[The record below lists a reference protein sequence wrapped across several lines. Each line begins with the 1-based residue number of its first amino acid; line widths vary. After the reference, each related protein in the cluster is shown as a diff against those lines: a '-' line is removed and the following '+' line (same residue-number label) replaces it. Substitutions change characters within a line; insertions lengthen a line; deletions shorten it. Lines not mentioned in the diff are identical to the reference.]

1 MLSQGV
7 YAPLPQ
13 CLSDSDSDK
22 ELHEPKTT
30 NRKKLN
36 GLSNGSSHNGYFTPI
51 VPSAA
56 IASPK
61 PNNGF
66 MGMSTTRKCWFI
78 ISILICFFTIFI
90 FLWVLPCSG
99 TCPVKITNWKIE
111 QENLEFAGKI
121 NVVQGAF
128 DSNKNLALLFKRNII
143 SSDSHNGVLSLLGNT
158 GSLAWLISQVP
169 EPAMLDCNSI
179 DSNLDG
185 VFDCLLLGEAGLECI
200 DPITG
205 EVLWHV
211 HSHMSP
217 EDRLIRHLD
226 FPQILPDLNRDT
238 IPEIIAVTTSA
249 KGIRNKVII
258 ASGRTG
264 IVLTEF
270 ELKSCA
276 DVSQC
281 TIVDGMFIYYCRNDL
296 PPRRFS
302 AFYKVTIDDLMHR
315 VREQGLGVEVEIIP
329 MQVQYDPKPLSTT
342 TRTLN
347 QRRLTINN
355 IGECPN
361 CRLNLSLIRADTL
374 EQLWS
379 AQFVGTY
386 ALESLA
392 QFSFR
397 VTRTNAQSLRGHLNG
412 FIVKLWQYDDF
423 RPVYRT
429 GSWNGASNV
438 TVQVNN
444 IFERVVLITFNDTN
458 VHVINASLVNIT
470 QLCFPGRPIHSSHN
484 DSQQHQGTTRLQ
496 LKCQPDIRNQAE
508 SILIADLDR
517 DDSQELISYSSTF
530 ECGEEG
536 GVSVDGCQLVSSV
549 KVIRLEAELPKLYES
564 AK

>member
-1 MLSQGV
+1 M
-7 YAPLPQ
+7 
-13 CLSDSDSDK
+13 
-22 ELHEPKTT
+22 
-30 NRKKLN
+30 
-36 GLSNGSSHNGYFTPI
+36 
-51 VPSAA
+51 
-56 IASPK
+56 
-61 PNNGF
+61 
-66 MGMSTTRKCWFI
+66 
-78 ISILICFFTIFI
+78 
-90 FLWVLPCSG
+90 LPCSG

-111 QENLEFAGKI
+111 QENLEFAGRI

-128 DSNKNLALLFKRNII
+128 ESNKNLALLFKRNII

-158 GSLAWLISQVP
+158 GSLAWLISQTP
-169 EPAMLDCNSI
+169 EPSKLDCNSI
-179 DSNLDG
+179 DANLDG
-185 VFDCLLLGEAGLECI
+185 VDDCLLLGESGLECI

-211 HSHMSP
+211 HTHMVP
-217 EDRLIRHLD
+217 EDRLVRHLD

-238 IPEIIAVTTSA
+238 VPEILAVTTST
-249 KGIRNKVII
+249 KGIRNKVVI

-270 ELKSCA
+270 ELKNCT

-281 TIVDGMFIYYCRNDL
+281 TLLDGMFIYYCRSDL
-296 PPRRFS
+296 VPRRQN

-315 VREQGLGVEVEIIP
+315 VREQALGVPLEIVP
-329 MQVQYDPKPLSTT
+329 MKVQYDPKPTPIAAQII
-342 TRTLN
+342 N

-355 IGECPN
+355 EGECPN
-361 CRLNLSLIRADTL
+361 CRLKLSLIRSDTL

-379 AQFVGTY
+379 AQSAGTF
-386 ALESLA
+386 AMQPPA

-397 VTRTNAQSLRGHLNG
+397 VTRANAQSLRGHLNG

-429 GSWNGASNV
+429 GTWNGATNV

-470 QLCFPGRPIHSSHN
+470 QLCFPGRPTSSVRN
-484 DSQQHQGTTRLQ
+484 DSQQSVYSLQ
-496 LKCQPDIRNQAE
+496 CQPDIRNQAE

-517 DDSQELISYSSTF
+517 DGAQELVSYSSTF
-530 ECGEEG
+530 ECGED
-536 GVSVDGCQLVSSV
+536 GVGSTLDGCQLISSV